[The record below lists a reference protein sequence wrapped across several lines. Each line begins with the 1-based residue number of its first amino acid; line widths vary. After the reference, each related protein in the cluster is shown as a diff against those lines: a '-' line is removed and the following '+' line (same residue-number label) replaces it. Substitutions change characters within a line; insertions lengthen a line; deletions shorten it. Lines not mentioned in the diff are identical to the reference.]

1 RLQRPVPEA
10 RMYCACEI
18 QQTEIWVKAPWL
30 MGGIK
35 KRKRRPRL
43 IAASGPKA
51 NHTYTSMPGAS
62 RTRTALKNRHD
73 ITAETA

>member
-1 RLQRPVPEA
+1 
-10 RMYCACEI
+10 MYCACEK
-18 QQTEIWVKAPWL
+18 QQTEIGDKEPWL

-62 RTRTALKNRHD
+62 RTRTALK
-73 ITAETA
+73 TATTLQPKPLNTGIRS